1 MRCTRM
7 GRKQKTYNMSL
18 GFILFAL
25 QHQIKNL
32 ESQQRRLGNRFRN
45 IFPNAKHEKL
55 RDFLKKK
62 LYFILVFILKNV
74 SLPCSHF
81 EHLI

>member
-7 GRKQKTYNMSL
+7 ERKQKTYNMCL
-18 GFILFAL
+18 GVIFFAV

-45 IFPNAKHEKL
+45 ISPNAKHEKL
-55 RDFLKKK
+55 RDFFEKEALF
-62 LYFILVFILKNV
+62 YTSFHPKNV
-74 SLPCSHF
+74 SLSCSHF

>member
-7 GRKQKTYNMSL
+7 ERKQKTYNMCL
-18 GFILFAL
+18 GVIFFAV

-45 IFPNAKHEKL
+45 ISPNAKHEKL

-62 LYFILVFILKNV
+62 LYFILVFIQKM
-74 SLPCSHF
+74 
-81 EHLI
+81 